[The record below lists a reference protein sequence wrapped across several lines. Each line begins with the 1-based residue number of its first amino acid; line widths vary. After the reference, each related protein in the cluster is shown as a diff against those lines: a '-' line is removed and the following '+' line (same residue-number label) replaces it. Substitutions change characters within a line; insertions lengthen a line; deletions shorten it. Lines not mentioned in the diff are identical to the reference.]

1 MIKKQTMPKY
11 GSSAL
16 SLFLLMLLLFLLSG
30 CSNEY
35 AEDLQ
40 KRHSFVGSQLNSLA
54 NKLDQGRL
62 SNALLIKH
70 YAKKLRQQK
79 PELDEIIGQLEKDA
93 TSRGP
98 NFQSL
103 KQRLSALK
111 LNPDNKSQYLPAA
124 QELDA
129 LTAAS
134 DPLIYNDSLQDV
146 VNTLAD
152 LSSGTLPRVNVPKQ
166 ATSNTV
172 AGSPLVG
179 NPNYGSWVSNS
190 NGGGFWQWY
199 GQYRLLSDVVGLFGS
214 RQRIGYDNWNRS
226 RHNSYYN
233 DWGRGAY
240 GTAGD
245 RQRWD
250 RGQQQLANKGIKT
263 PKAKRY
269 GSVNS
274 QQRISTYSSMQK
286 RNSRIRK
293 STTGPVSLS
302 GKPSSGNSSSSTKRT
317 SSFFGAST
325 RGSSS
330 SRSRFGG
337 K

>member
-1 MIKKQTMPKY
+1 MIKKQTMPKHG
-11 GSSAL
+11 GSAMH
-16 SLFLLMLLLFLLSG
+16 LFLLIFLLLLLSG
-30 CSNEY
+30 CSNKY
-35 AEDLQ
+35 AEDIQ
-40 KRHSFVGSQLNSLA
+40 KRHSFVKSQLNALE
-54 NKLDQGRL
+54 NKLDRGSL

-79 PELDEIIGQLEKDA
+79 PELDEIVSQLEKDA
-93 TSRGP
+93 TSRGA

-103 KQRLSALK
+103 KQRLSAL
-111 LNPDNKSQYLPAA
+111 NQSPDNKNQYLPVA

-129 LTAAS
+129 LTAAT
-134 DPLIYNDSLQDV
+134 DPLVYNDSLQDV

-152 LSSGTLPRVNVPKQ
+152 LSGGTLPRVNVPKQ
-166 ATSNTV
+166 ATSSNV
-172 AGSPLVG
+172 AGSQLVG
-179 NPNYGSWVSNS
+179 NPNYGSWVNNS
-190 NGGGFWQWY
+190 SGGGFWQWY
-199 GQYRLLSDVVGLFGS
+199 GQYRLLSDVVGMFGS

-263 PKAKRY
+263 PKPKRY
-269 GSVNS
+269 GNVSS

-286 RNSRIRK
+286 RNSSIRK
-293 STTGPVSLS
+293 TNRGPVSLS
-302 GKPSSGNSSSSTKRT
+302 GKTSSTKRT